1 MELDWQEDAS
11 NRHYEN
17 WRGQDF
23 KDSISTRK
31 SKFDLHA
38 EFFKFSCDFPKIKGS
53 KFFEV
58 TGAAFRIV
66 EWNFVFSEHSIIGLI
81 DVLLGVKG
89 TTVHYCR
96 KHEITCVWIDMLL
109 RCF

>member
-38 EFFKFSCDFPKIKGS
+38 EFFKNFEEFFFRKIAKS
-53 KFFEV
+53 
-58 TGAAFRIV
+58 A
-66 EWNFVFSEHSIIGLI
+66 NFI
-81 DVLLGVKG
+81 DLL
-89 TTVHYCR
+89 CS
-96 KHEITCVWIDMLL
+96 
-109 RCF
+109 F